1 MIDARDHIG
10 VPTITDCPHI
20 VKHEGAMYEMAADIG
35 VLREGDLSFTVQ
47 DDGFADDLARM
58 WSAYMPSF
66 VTDRRA
72 TMTFAPA

>member
-20 VKHEGAMYEMAADIG
+20 AKHEGVTYEVWADIG
-35 VLREGDLSFTVQ
+35 MLREGDLSFTVQ
-47 DDGFADDLARM
+47 ADPFADDFARM
-58 WSAYMPSF
+58 WSAYMPPL
-66 VTDRRA
+66 VTDRV

>member
-20 VKHEGAMYEMAADIG
+20 VKHEGVMYEAAADIG

-47 DDGFADDLARM
+47 ADPFAEDLSRM
-58 WSAYMPSF
+58 WSACMPPLA
-66 VTDRRA
+66 TDRV
-72 TMTFAPA
+72 TISFASP

>member
-20 VKHEGAMYEMAADIG
+20 VKHEGVMYEAAADIG

-47 DDGFADDLARM
+47 ADPFAEDLSRM
-58 WSAYMPSF
+58 WSTRMPPL
-66 VTDRRA
+66 VTDRV
-72 TMTFAPA
+72 TISFVSP

>member
-20 VKHEGAMYEMAADIG
+20 AKHEGVTYEVWADIG

-47 DDGFADDLARM
+47 ADPFADDLARM
-58 WSAYMPSF
+58 WSAYMPR
-66 VTDRRA
+66 VADHRPTVA
-72 TMTFAPA
+72 FASA